1 MRLSLLSVCVSNHSV
16 FLWNIL
22 GILIPR
28 YIYIYIQQPK
38 NTIPL
43 MMIKAAKSQTE
54 DALLMSISYT
64 HLCIPCGINSKS
76 SEYSGI
82 NKHLI
87 NISLPWGRDV
97 HKCTACYVP
106 PRCFSPLFFCHNV
119 ICLSCPVLSWCKIAS
134 AAKKWINSATPQVY
148 LRRPLPSLL

>member
-1 MRLSLLSVCVSNHSV
+1 
-16 FLWNIL
+16 
-22 GILIPR
+22 
-28 YIYIYIQQPK
+28 
-38 NTIPL
+38 

-106 PRCFSPLFFCHNV
+106 TQVLLALVFLPLCYLPQCYLP
-119 ICLSCPVLSWCKIAS
+119 ILSCSVLVQ
-134 AAKKWINSATPQVY
+134 NS
-148 LRRPLPSLL
+148 